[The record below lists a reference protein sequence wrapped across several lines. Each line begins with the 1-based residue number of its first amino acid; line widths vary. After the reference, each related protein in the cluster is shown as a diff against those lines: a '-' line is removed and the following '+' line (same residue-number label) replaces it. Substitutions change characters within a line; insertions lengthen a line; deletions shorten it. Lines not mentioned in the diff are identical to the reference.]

1 MEGNWQFSPLP
12 HNEERQVYESWLP
25 SLMRLIMCIYF
36 SSVFI
41 FVSCVL
47 CLWIISKVK
56 HLLWYVFNSGGPR
69 RLAIYLPIIL
79 TCLYEFVML
88 HQLFTSEVSYFSK
101 QSHGICISYVF
112 LCQAEGPS
120 WFTEILLQTGK
131 QVIQFASSLLDFEW
145 VVSPCIKLSGL
156 HDRPFVSIP

>member
-1 MEGNWQFSPLP
+1 MSLCWLSSRPSRRFWTVEGNWQFSPLP

-79 TCLYEFVML
+79 TCLYEFWNVAPTVHFRGFL
-88 HQLFTSEVSYFSK
+88 LLQAIAWYLY
-101 QSHGICISYVF
+101 F
-112 LCQAEGPS
+112 LCVSMSGWRTQLIPYEY
-120 WFTEILLQTGK
+120 FFK
-131 QVIQFASSLLDFEW
+131 QVNRLYNLQVHS
-145 VVSPCIKLSGL
+145 
-156 HDRPFVSIP
+156 